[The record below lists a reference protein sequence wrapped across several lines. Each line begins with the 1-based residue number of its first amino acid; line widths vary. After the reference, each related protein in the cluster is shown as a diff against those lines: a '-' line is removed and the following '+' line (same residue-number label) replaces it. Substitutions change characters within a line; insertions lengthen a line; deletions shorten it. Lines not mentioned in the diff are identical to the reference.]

1 MKKGFI
7 LMISALALFSCKH
20 EAVSKELTK
29 GNNIELELLFEKDG
43 CKVYRFMD
51 MGKYVYW
58 SSCEGTVHYEYD
70 NDGHKDEVS
79 SVTDKK

>member
-43 CKVYRFMD
+43 CKVYRFLD
-51 MGKYVYW
+51 GDNYVYW
-58 SSCEGTVHYEYD
+58 SNCEGVTRYRH
-70 NDGHKDEVS
+70 GSKGSKHEVS